1 MLLSEDIQV
10 NPGPKSKTSP
20 ELSFYH
26 WNLNNIAAHNFS
38 KIPLLIAY
46 NAIPKFD
53 IIFISETYLD
63 ASIYSDDENFSIP
76 GCSLTKANHPG
87 NVKRAGICIYYKS

>member
-46 NAIPKFD
+46 NLISNLISFLFLKLTLMQA
-53 IIFISETYLD
+53 FIVMMKISLFPD
-63 ASIYSDDENFSIP
+63 A
-76 GCSLTKANHPG
+76 
-87 NVKRAGICIYYKS
+87 V